1 MPRAAARVAR
11 SPRSLQEKRISY
23 YGKDIMTTNTN
34 ASNDAQL
41 TEDQYWDQMFQ
52 ERQNFEHTNILNIR

>member
-1 MPRAAARVAR
+1 
-11 SPRSLQEKRISY
+11 
-23 YGKDIMTTNTN
+23 MTTNTN